1 MVELEQLQDKAHK
14 EFLPT
19 CLKDGKKAVLLITCV
34 IAEDKKLDEKHNE
47 NIKISFY
54 LQSRQSSIER
64 VSALSRTFLHLLHPS
79 ENKHLLM
86 TAGLV
91 YFFALSVADT
101 DTFALPIILVTQK
114 GIVPSV
120 HFKLLSKTLLL
131 PGS

>member
-19 CLKDGKKAVLLITCV
+19 KDGKKAVLLITCV
-34 IAEDKKLDEKHNE
+34 ITEDKKLDEKHKNE